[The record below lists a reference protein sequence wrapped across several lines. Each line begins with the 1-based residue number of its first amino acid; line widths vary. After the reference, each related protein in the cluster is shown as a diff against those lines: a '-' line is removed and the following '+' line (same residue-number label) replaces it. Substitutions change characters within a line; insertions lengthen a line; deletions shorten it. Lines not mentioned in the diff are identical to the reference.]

1 MRALLIICLLGLQ
14 SVGTAFGQESKGST
28 LQSTGK
34 SAERIREIDERVAGW
49 LKTCLADW
57 DAATHMTT
65 KEWKTTCHRV
75 ASERRQFLLE
85 DPGSAPIGSRAR
97 PR

>member
-1 MRALLIICLLGLQ
+1 MRALIMICLLGLQ
-14 SVGTAFGQESKGST
+14 SVDTAFGQESKGST
-28 LQSTGK
+28 LESAGK
-34 SAERIREIDERVAGW
+34 SAEQIREIDERVAGW

-65 KEWKTTCHRV
+65 QEWETTCRRV
-75 ASERRQFLLE
+75 ASERREFLLE